1 LLEEAGHAGT
11 MDFHLQTA
19 NAEGA
24 ENDLSMFFLA
34 IPAGFDPLD
43 AKRRHGIDICKDT

>member
-1 LLEEAGHAGT
+1 MTPDPHTGT

-24 ENDLSMFFLA
+24 KNDLSMCFLA
-34 IPAGFDPLD
+34 IPCGFDSLD
-43 AKRRHGIDICKDT
+43 TKGRHGIDICKDM